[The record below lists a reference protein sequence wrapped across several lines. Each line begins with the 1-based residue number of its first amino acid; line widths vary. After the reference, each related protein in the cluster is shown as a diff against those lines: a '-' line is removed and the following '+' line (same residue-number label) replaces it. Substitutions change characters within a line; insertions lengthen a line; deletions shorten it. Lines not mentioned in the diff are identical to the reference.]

1 MNIKKSV
8 ALIAGFFL
16 IVAINFVLVIKYYSG
31 FTIHAK
37 QQQLLSEI
45 GSVAQNPNRQFT
57 LSAAPLVLGAISNE
71 VTVADG
77 RAANLRNFF
86 RQYNSPLFDYAEVL
100 VEVQDK
106 YGIDYRVLPAIAM
119 QESEGC
125 KKIPPGSH
133 NCWGWGIYGDKIT
146 TFSSY
151 PEAIE
156 TVAKGLKHDYV
167 DRGLYT
173 ATAIME
179 RYTPSS
185 PGTWAFAVNY
195 FLKVLE

>member
-1 MNIKKSV
+1 MRIPRPV
-8 ALIAGFFL
+8 LLISSFFL
-16 IVAINFVLVIKYYSG
+16 IVIVNMVLVIKYYAG
-31 FTIHAK
+31 NTIHAH
-37 QQQLLSEI
+37 QQQILSEI
-45 GSVAQNPNRQFT
+45 DSVAQNPNRQFT
-57 LSAAPLVLGAISNE
+57 RSAAPLVLGAISDE

-86 RQYNSPLFDYAEVL
+86 RNYNSPLYDYAEVL
-100 VEVQDK
+100 VQVQDK

-133 NCWGWGIYGDKIT
+133 NCWGWGIYGDKVT
-146 TFSSY
+146 MFSSY

-156 TVAKGLKHDYV
+156 TVAAGLKKNYV
-167 DRGLYT
+167 DQGLYT
-173 ATAIME
+173 ASAIME

-185 PGTWAFAVNY
+185 PGTWANAVNF
-195 FLKVLE
+195 FLKALE

>member
-1 MNIKKSV
+1 M
-8 ALIAGFFL
+8 
-16 IVAINFVLVIKYYSG
+16 VLVLKYYSG
-31 FTIHAK
+31 LTIHAHR
-37 QQQLLSEI
+37 QNILNEI
-45 GSVAQNPNRQFT
+45 DSIAQNPNKQFT
-57 LSAAPLVLGAISNE
+57 LSAAPLVLGAISDE

-86 RQYNSPLFDYAEVL
+86 RKYNSPLYDYAEVL
-100 VEVQDK
+100 IEVQDK

-133 NCWGWGIYGDKIT
+133 NCWGWGIYGDKVT
-146 TFSSY
+146 TFASY

-156 TVAKGLKHDYV
+156 TVAAGLKKNYV
-167 DRGLYT
+167 DQGRYT
-173 ATAIME
+173 ASAIME

-185 PGTWAFAVNY
+185 PGTWAYAVNF
-195 FLKVLE
+195 FLKALE

>member
-1 MNIKKSV
+1 VFVISS
-8 ALIAGFFL
+8 FFL
-16 IVAINFVLVIKYYSG
+16 IAIINMVLVMKYYSG
-31 FTIHAK
+31 LTIHAHR
-37 QQQLLSEI
+37 QNILTEI
-45 GSVAQNPNRQFT
+45 DSIAQNPNKQFT
-57 LSAAPLVLGAISNE
+57 LSAAPLVLGAISDE

-86 RQYNSPLFDYAEVL
+86 RKYNSPLYDYAEVL
-100 VEVQDK
+100 IEVQDK

-133 NCWGWGIYGDKIT
+133 NCWGWGIYGDKVT
-146 TFSSY
+146 TFASY

-156 TVAKGLKHDYV
+156 TVAAGLKKNYV
-167 DRGLYT
+167 DQGRYT
-173 ATAIME
+173 ASAIME

-185 PGTWAFAVNY
+185 PGTWAYAVNF
-195 FLKVLE
+195 FLKALE